1 METEHDVTM
10 NTTIRNRLNGVIST
24 VAFCA
29 VMDGAAY
36 VAGGSDRGAV
46 IVGIKDHVM
55 GFARGYFL
63 TLCVIDI
70 YRYVRGVWPD
80 LVVGLGLRV
89 PPLDLRYQSDIY
101 RDETPLAQ
109 HDNGFFFGNEYID
122 TEDEQDDWSA
132 FGSDGGDSDV
142 DSVYSG
148 DSDYLTDRDEFD
160 CSLKPL
166 PRGPRTPPYRGIDVA
181 YNYDWPDM
189 DNQAGPYDSLL
200 EFCRD
205 RKKFVTDMCVSHAIN
220 DPRIPALLETHV
232 FLVMN
237 LYQCA
242 TLSHAITIL
251 AAHIAS
257 VYTDKGIYAVVKK
270 YLDSTFFGM
279 DNQALELPTLKGVW
293 DSWKV
298 LQSTDLV
305 VKFKKLFAVLA
316 AAGVC
321 SLASLGF
328 SPEKFEVAWAS
339 KAFDTIVS
347 HNLLSYGVEA
357 FICFYNCSLRAWN
370 SGSLWS
376 FFMDP
381 DIIKFDTDYSALVS
395 QENMVYT
402 GTFSDDHK
410 IQTVGEYRVLLG
422 ETIDYIEAKLKL
434 KEVSESTRNIL
445 RVKHKCLVTIKDKL
459 ITFSNSQNVR
469 EAPWACLLWGATG
482 VGKTCLL
489 PLIEN
494 VLMRRNGIKSDPKHW
509 VSINGDDKYMSE
521 YNQTHLGVIMDDTAN
536 IKADYAE
543 GVSCG
548 NVIKMVNNIPMPVL
562 KAEVELKGK
571 VYMEP
576 KWVIVTSNV
585 KDLDAV
591 RVSNAPISIARRMN
605 LTIRVKVKLAYQ
617 LMIGGSYTGMLD
629 KRKLAAVGTN
639 DVWEFDVQT
648 AVPDLERNPNSHDIK
663 YVDVEGMTGVGID
676 ALLKYVGD
684 DSVAHAAGQ
693 DRFVKGS
700 RAIFDE
706 ELCPH
711 GSYGAVCCECSLQN
725 QSMDTVLLD
734 HLMLQ
739 KWWRDSWCSRAP
751 GANWFQRQASDQIL
765 KYHFSGNWVT
775 TVVLGIFTMWM
786 CGLGFAAALCG
797 GPLLLL
803 SIYASIIVRGVR
815 YLRILKTVGN
825 MSLRDLANYQAKHW
839 VSTLTMLTGVV
850 TVVGILKFAL
860 SARGLMENQGSI
872 HSIPKPDAN
881 PKDNPWVKAHVVPQE
896 LHVNMH
902 RASHKDLAALVA
914 SKICSAGFTGPNSG
928 QRTCIMPVYANLWL
942 VPHHVVKNLHSKV
955 EGFYVS
961 DPACISKNFR
971 VYIGP
976 GSWVRIGQTD
986 LALMCIPGAGD
997 QRDLRKLFPITH
1009 TTDGLSAEFIYR
1021 DSNCDIVSGD
1031 VRVEPRMVDVIGTSG
1046 VYHAMSGHYPFPTK
1060 VGMCGGVL
1068 LTNTITPYIAGL
1080 HVAGAAN
1087 GGTFGQSCQ
1096 VTIGEIELAAA
1107 ELYKDPMNPRCASY
1121 TKLELQSSRFNVSLS
1136 GQLHD
1141 KSPFNFQDVGGN
1153 VLLYGSHNQER
1164 RRLRSRCAASVIS
1177 PVVAEVTG
1185 IPSNHAAPMNYG
1197 NYKPWNLDAKGMLG
1211 VQQLPIEIVRP
1222 AFMDYSRDVANII
1235 VTYPTEVESI
1245 CPLAHEAVLSG
1256 VDGCVGVDS
1265 VDLKT
1270 SAGWPY
1276 NTPKIKYVDIDP
1288 YVVEGITRVIVPV
1301 PEMQAEIDEV
1311 EATYRSGYRSHLAFR
1326 VSLKDEPTK
1335 LGKEKVRTI
1344 AGAPFA
1350 LLYLCRKYYLP
1361 VAKFI
1366 RDHALEFETAVGI
1379 TAQGPE
1385 WDVLAKHLSRRGD
1398 NNKVAGDYAAY
1409 DTSMCCLVT
1418 YLAFAIM
1425 MQVAIAAGYSESD
1438 IVVMRSIATEICNPV
1453 YEFNGEFLKGNGSM
1467 PSGHP
1472 MTVFINGI
1480 VNCFYVRIAY
1490 YIIMLSALAKLGG
1503 DTTEL
1508 SSLASIPPFK
1518 EKVTLVTYGDDNVMD
1533 VDTDL
1538 PIFNHTAIS
1547 GALATVGLIY
1557 TMADKT
1563 AKSVPYIPLS
1573 AVTFLKRS
1581 FLVDVGTGCYFAP
1594 LEEASLFKMLHC
1606 NLSSVALTPMEQ
1618 ASQNLETFCEEAFWH
1633 GETYYNMRLAQLVQV
1648 VDRCGLS
1655 TYLRGGCLPTYVTM
1669 RAFYMARYSAY
1680 LSE

>member
-1 METEHDVTM
+1 MNATM
-10 NTTIRNRLNGVIST
+10 RNRISGMIAT
-24 VAFCA
+24 VAFCK
-29 VMDGAAY
+29 VMEGAAL
-36 VAGGSDRGAV
+36 VAGGSDKEGIILA
-46 IVGIKDHVM
+46 IKDHVM

-63 TLCVIDI
+63 TISVIDVI
-70 YRYVRGVWPD
+70 RYIRYAWPN
-80 LVVGLGLRV
+80 LVVGLGVRV
-89 PPLDLRYQSDIY
+89 PPLDLHDQSEGY
-101 RDETPLAQ
+101 WAETPLDH
-109 HDNGFFFGNEYID
+109 HDGGYFFGNEYID
-122 TEDEQDDWSA
+122 TDGEQDDWSE
-132 FGSDGGDSDV
+132 FGSD
-142 DSVYSG
+142 SG
-148 DSDYLTDRDEFD
+148 DSDGYDEF
-160 CSLKPL
+160 SLESGFVTDLDDIDSWSPPL
-166 PRGPRTPPYRGIDVA
+166 LRGSHTPPYHGGDVGFDFDRIDL
-181 YNYDWPDM
+181 
-189 DNQAGPYDSLL
+189 DNQSGPYDTFID
-200 EFCRD
+200 FCKD
-205 RKKFVTDMCVSHAIN
+205 RKRFITDICVSHAIN
-220 DPRIPALLETHV
+220 DPRVPALLESHV

-237 LYQCA
+237 LYQCT
-242 TLSHAITIL
+242 TLSHAITTL
-251 AAHIAS
+251 SAHISA
-257 VYTDKGIYAVVKK
+257 VYTDKGVYDVVKR
-270 YLDSTFFGM
+270 YLDTTFFGM
-279 DNQALELPTLKGVW
+279 DNQALDASTLKGVW
-293 DSWKV
+293 DSWKTM
-298 LQSTDLV
+298 QGTDLV
-305 VKFKKLFAVLA
+305 IKFKKLFAVLA

-321 SLASLGF
+321 SIASLGF
-328 SPEKFEVAWAS
+328 SPERFETAWAS

-357 FICFYNCSLRAWN
+357 FICFYNCGLRAWN
-370 SGSLWS
+370 SGSIWS
-376 FFMDP
+376 FFVDP

-402 GTFSDDHK
+402 GTFSDDHDIK
-410 IQTVGEYRVLLG
+410 TVGEFRVLLA
-422 ETIDYIEAKLKL
+422 ETIEYIEAKLKL
-434 KEVSESTRNIL
+434 KDVSESTKNIL
-445 RVKHKCLVTIKDKL
+445 RVKHKNLIVIKDKL
-459 ITFSNSQNVR
+459 IAFNNSQNVR
-469 EAPWACLLWGATG
+469 AAPWACMLWGATG

-489 PLIEN
+489 ALIEN

-509 VSINGDDKYMSE
+509 VSLNGDDKYMSE

-576 KWVIVTSNV
+576 RWVIVTTNV
-585 KDLDAV
+585 KDIDAV
-591 RVSNAPISIARRMN
+591 RVSNAPISVARRMN
-605 LTIRVKVKLAYQ
+605 LIIRVRVRLAFQ
-617 LMIGGSYTGMLD
+617 LLVGGVPTGMLD
-629 KRKLAAVGTN
+629 KSKLKDVGTN

-648 AVPDLERNPNSHDIK
+648 AMPDLERNPDSHDIK
-663 YVDVEGMTGVGID
+663 YVDVPGMTGVGID
-676 ALLKYVGD
+676 ALLKYIGD

-693 DRFVKGS
+693 DKFVKGS
-700 RAIFDE
+700 RAIFEE

-711 GSYGAVCCECSLQN
+711 GSYKGVCCDCALEN

-734 HLMLQ
+734 HLMQQ
-739 KWWRDSWCSRAP
+739 KWWRDNWCARAP
-751 GANWFQRQASDQIL
+751 GVNWFQRQASEQVL

-775 TVVLGIFTMWM
+775 TALLGLLVMWTS
-786 CGLGFAAALCG
+786 GLGFVAALAG

-803 SIYASIIVRGVR
+803 SMYAAIVVRGVR
-815 YLRILKTVGN
+815 YLRILKTISS
-825 MSLRDLANYQAKHW
+825 MSLRDLANYQAKNW
-839 VSTLTMLTGVV
+839 MKTLTMLTGVV
-850 TVVGILKFAL
+850 SVVGILKFAL
-860 SARGLMENQGSI
+860 SARGLMENQGSV
-872 HSIPKPDAN
+872 HSLPKPDEN

-896 LHVNMH
+896 LHINMH
-902 RASHKDLAALVA
+902 RASHKDLAAIVS

-942 VPHHVVKNLHSKV
+942 VPHHVVKNCHTKV

-961 DPACISKNFR
+961 DPSSISKNFR
-971 VYIGP
+971 VFIGP

-1009 TTDGLSAEFIYR
+1009 TKDGVSAEFIYR
-1021 DSNCDIVSGD
+1021 DSSCEVITGD

-1046 VYHAMSGHYPFPTK
+1046 TYHAMSGHYPFPTK

-1096 VTIGEIELAAA
+1096 VTIGEIEAAA
-1107 ELYKDPMNPRCASY
+1107 GELYKDPMNPRCASY
-1121 TKLELQSSRFNVSLS
+1121 TKLELQSSKFNVTLTGS
-1136 GQLHD
+1136 LHD
-1141 KSPFNFQDVGGN
+1141 KSPFNFQESGGN
-1153 VLLYGSHNQER
+1153 VLLYGAHNQER
-1164 RRLRSRCAASVIS
+1164 RRLRSRCETSVIS
-1177 PVVAEVTG
+1177 RVVEEVTG
-1185 IPSNHAAPMNYG
+1185 VPSNHAAPMNYG
-1197 NYKPWNLDAKGMLG
+1197 NYKPWNLDAKGMLD
-1211 VQQLPIEIVRP
+1211 VQQLPIEVVRP
-1222 AFMDYSRDVANII
+1222 AFVDYSRDVADILASH
-1235 VTYPTEVESI
+1235 PDEVARIS
-1245 CPLAHEAVLSG
+1245 PLIHEAVLSG
-1256 VDGCVGVDS
+1256 VDGCVGIDA

-1276 NTPKIKYVDIDP
+1276 NTPKLRYVDIDP
-1288 YVVEGITRVIVPV
+1288 YAVDGITRVIVPV

-1311 EATYRSGYRSHLAFR
+1311 ESTYREGYRSHLAFR

-1366 RDHALEFETAVGI
+1366 RDHALDFETAVGI

-1385 WDVLAKHLSRRGD
+1385 WDRLAKHLNRRGD
-1398 NNKVAGDYAAY
+1398 GNKVAGDYAAY

-1425 MQVAIAAGYSESD
+1425 IQIAVAAGYSDSD

-1453 YEFNGEFLKGNGSM
+1453 YEFNGEFVKGNGSM

-1490 YIIMLSALAKLGG
+1490 YIIMLSGLVQLAGLGVHPLALA
-1503 DTTEL
+1503 DV
-1508 SSLASIPPFK
+1508 PRFK

-1533 VDTDL
+1533 VDRDL
-1538 PIFNHTAIS
+1538 PLFNHTSIS
-1547 GALATVGLIY
+1547 EALATVGLKY

-1563 AKSVPYIPLS
+1563 AKSIPYIPLS
-1573 AVTFLKRS
+1573 EVTFLKRS
-1581 FLVDVGTGCYFAP
+1581 FILDVGTGCYFAP

-1606 NLSSVALTPMEQ
+1606 NLSSVALTPLEQ
-1618 ASQNLETFCEEAFWH
+1618 AAQNLETFCEEAFWH
-1633 GETYYNMRLAQLVQV
+1633 GETYYNMRLAQLIQV
-1648 VDRCGLS
+1648 VDRCGLC
-1655 TYLRGGCLPTYVTM
+1655 TYLRGGCLPTYITM
-1669 RAFYMARYSAY
+1669 RAFYMARYSVY